1 MADLLQQLLSQISAQ
16 SWVESFAVILAL
28 AYVWLAARQ
37 SIWCWPAALVSTGIY
52 VWLFGEVSLPFHI
65 ILNLYYMF
73 MAVYGWYQW
82 RHQNAEHQAIQQWS
96 IVRHLKYIIGLAL
109 ITVVLV
115 ELVGSA
121 LDADYLY
128 LDAAITV
135 FSIFTTVLVAH
146 KVLEN
151 WLYWMVINSAAAWLY
166 FSKDLMLTGMLFVA
180 YLGFAVY
187 GYINWSKDA
196 RQANYA

>member
-1 MADLLQQLLSQISAQ
+1 MADWLQQLLSQLSAQ
-16 SWVESFAVILAL
+16 SWAESVAVVLAL

-37 SIWCWPAALVSTGIY
+37 NIWCWPAALVSTGIY
-52 VWLFGEVSLPFHI
+52 VWLFHEISLPFHI
-65 ILNLYYMF
+65 VLNLYYML

-82 RHQNAEHQAIQQWS
+82 RRCQEQHSPMQQWPVS
-96 IVRHLKYIIGLAL
+96 THIGCILAL
-109 ITVVLV
+109 AVATLVLV
-115 ELVGSA
+115 QAADAV

-146 KVLEN
+146 KVVEN

-166 FSKDLMLTGMLFVA
+166 FSKELLLTGLLFIA

-187 GYINWSKDA
+187 GYINWSKQV
-196 RQANYA
+196 RQTRYA